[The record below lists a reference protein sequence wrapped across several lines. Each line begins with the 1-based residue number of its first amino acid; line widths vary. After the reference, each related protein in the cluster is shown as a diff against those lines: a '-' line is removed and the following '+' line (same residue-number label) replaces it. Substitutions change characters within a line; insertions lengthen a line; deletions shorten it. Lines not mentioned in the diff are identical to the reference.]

1 MDRGQPPPDDR
12 PKRSPAEGPL
22 STGHGSGGGRGSVGP
37 AFDGPNN
44 VILPHPGSLSVR
56 FATLKDGFREP
67 AQGSTAAGWVPG
79 RRSWRVIIIR
89 SRGEYLDSFEAFD
102 RQRAE
107 ATVIFAFRRGRAAAF
122 RLSRPAFRVE

>member
-1 MDRGQPPPDDR
+1 VDRGQPPPDDR

-67 AQGSTAAGWVPG
+67 AQGSTAAGWY
-79 RRSWRVIIIR
+79 R
-89 SRGEYLDSFEAFD
+89 EDEAG
-102 RQRAE
+102 ASSSS
-107 ATVIFAFRRGRAAAF
+107 AAGVNIST
-122 RLSRPAFRVE
+122 RLKRPRPAAGEHEAEN